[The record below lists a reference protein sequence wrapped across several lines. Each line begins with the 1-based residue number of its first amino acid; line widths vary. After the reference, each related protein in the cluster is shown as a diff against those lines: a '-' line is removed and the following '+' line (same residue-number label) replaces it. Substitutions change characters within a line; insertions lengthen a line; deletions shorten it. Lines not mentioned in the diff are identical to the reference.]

1 MPIFLK
7 CPSKI
12 EVLIENIQNS
22 NTYHPS
28 KIFSKKQHF
37 LHASPSLRVAHRVVG
52 KYQFMLFILSFN
64 FSISATKLS
73 NDTDSP

>member
-28 KIFSKKQHF
+28 KIFSKKQHY
-37 LHASPSLRVAHRVVG
+37 LHASPSLRVAH
-52 KYQFMLFILSFN
+52 FL
-64 FSISATKLS
+64 
-73 NDTDSP
+73 